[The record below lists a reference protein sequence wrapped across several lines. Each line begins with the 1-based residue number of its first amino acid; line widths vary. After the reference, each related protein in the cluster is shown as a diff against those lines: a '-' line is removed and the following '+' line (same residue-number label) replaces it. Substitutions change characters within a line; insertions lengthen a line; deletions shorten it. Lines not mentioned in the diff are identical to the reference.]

1 MKLKKYSFK
10 KVQSTN
16 DIAIKL
22 VKSGVKKGIIISE
35 QQTKGRGQRG
45 NKWISNR
52 GNLFLTVFF
61 KISKKI
67 SIKKITRINIMI
79 IQKIISKLVN
89 INASIKLPND
99 ILINKKKVC
108 GILQEIIF
116 KNSFKFLIV
125 GIGIN
130 VERSPKLTKYETTY
144 LNFYKKNKIK
154 KLMICNKIKL
164 SYEKNANLFNR

>member
-10 KVQSTN
+10 KVKSTN

-22 VKSGVKKGIIISE
+22 VKSGVKRGIIISE

-99 ILINKKKVC
+99 IIKKIIDLAKVKEKPSPQPPPARVKAKKDY
-108 GILQEIIF
+108 GYSDSF
-116 KNSFKFLIV
+116 NSF
-125 GIGIN
+125 
-130 VERSPKLTKYETTY
+130 RKY
-144 LNFYKKNKIK
+144 N
-154 KLMICNKIKL
+154 
-164 SYEKNANLFNR
+164 

>member
-154 KLMICNKIKL
+154 KLMIYNKIKL

>member
-1 MKLKKYSFK
+1 MRLKKYSFK

-144 LNFYKKNKIK
+144 LNFYKKNKIN
-154 KLMICNKIKL
+154 KLMIYNKIKL

>member
-144 LNFYKKNKIK
+144 LNFYKKNKIN
-154 KLMICNKIKL
+154 KLMIYNKIKL

>member
-67 SIKKITRINIMI
+67 SIKKINRINIMI

-130 VERSPKLTKYETTY
+130 VESSPKLTKYETTY

-154 KLMICNKIKL
+154 KLMIYNKIKL

>member
-1 MKLKKYSFK
+1 MKIKIKKFK
-10 KVQSTN
+10 KVKSTN

-79 IQKIISKLVN
+79 IQNTIRQASQILRNYNIISHELDAEIILADIMKVKREHFIINNNINISEKIIKKYYL
-89 INASIKLPND
+89 AIK
-99 ILINKKKVC
+99 IRINKEPVAYIT
-108 GILQEIIF
+108 G
-116 KNSFKFLIV
+116 
-125 GIGIN
+125 
-130 VERSPKLTKYETTY
+130 
-144 LNFYKKNKIK
+144 
-154 KLMICNKIKL
+154 
-164 SYEKNANLFNR
+164 

>member
-10 KVQSTN
+10 KVKSTN

-130 VERSPKLTKYETTY
+130 VESSPKLTKYETTY

-154 KLMICNKIKL
+154 KLMIYNKIKL